1 MKEGALFR
9 QLRTDRGL
17 SLQKVSDEMN
27 SLSFISKFEKGES
40 NISLN
45 RLERLLENINMTM
58 EEFLYLRS
66 LNQQDKLQSIQTYMT
81 SPFFLMLD
89 KILYADS
96 KEEDWKKIDN
106 LRQTYEN
113 YQQILTELEQ
123 YHGKW
128 KEFLVIYTEILM
140 EIGQINMTHLEN
152 PSNEQVSAI
161 VEGLFEKLYQKT
173 RPIIRY
179 LYQVENWS
187 VFEVLLFR
195 LMQFAI
201 PVETVRRLLPIAV
214 SRTEKEKQLPIMRET
229 RTRLLFSSFTVFL
242 NFRKI
247 SWAQEVL
254 VMLEEKLKD
263 EDNLSDSTQLLFFKG
278 WYEIIAGEHERGLKK
293 CHQAIS
299 IYRILNQPGQVWNY
313 QEHLKVILNNKD
325 RPNDSM
331 IFM

>member
-45 RLERLLENINMTM
+45 RLEHLLENINVTM

-66 LNQQDKLQSIQTYMT
+66 LNQQKKLQKIQTYMT
-81 SPFFLMLD
+81 SPIFLMLD
-89 KILYADS
+89 KILCAS
-96 KEEDWKKIDN
+96 SEEERGEGLEN
-106 LRQTYEN
+106 LQQTYKN
-113 YQQILTELEQ
+113 YQQILEELKQ

-128 KEFLVIYTEILM
+128 KEFLVIYTEVLI
-140 EIGQINMTHLEN
+140 EICEVNSMHVNQPVDEN
-152 PSNEQVSAI
+152 LSGV
-161 VEGLFEKLYQKT
+161 VESLFEKLYQKT

-187 VFEVLLFR
+187 VFEVMLFR
-195 LMQFAI
+195 AMQFAF
-201 PVETVRRLLPIAV
+201 PVETVHQLLPIAV
-214 SRTEKEKQLPIMRET
+214 SRTEKEHQLPIMRET
-229 RTRLLFSSFTVFL
+229 RTKLLFSSFSVFI
-242 NFRKI
+242 NFRKF

-254 VMLEEKLKD
+254 VMLEEKLLD

-278 WYEIIAGEHERGLKK
+278 WYEIIAGDYEGGLKR
-293 CHQAIS
+293 CRQAIS
-299 IYRILNQPGQVWNY
+299 IYRILNQPKKFRYY
-313 QEHLKVILNNKD
+313 QWHLETILNNKEK
-325 RPNDSM
+325 PQSTM
-331 IFM
+331 VFM